1 MTDATITT
9 WTYPVDETAVEFC
22 MAGDIA
28 LGRLTTVER
37 EVVATR
43 LAGRG
48 LSPSTIARR
57 THGTLSAV
65 NAALVRAR
73 DRARHV

>member
-1 MTDATITT
+1 MVDT

-28 LGRLTTVER
+28 LARLTTVER
-37 EVVATR
+37 EAVASR
-43 LAGRG
+43 LSGRG

-65 NAALVRAR
+65 TAALVRAR
-73 DRARHV
+73 EHTRDV